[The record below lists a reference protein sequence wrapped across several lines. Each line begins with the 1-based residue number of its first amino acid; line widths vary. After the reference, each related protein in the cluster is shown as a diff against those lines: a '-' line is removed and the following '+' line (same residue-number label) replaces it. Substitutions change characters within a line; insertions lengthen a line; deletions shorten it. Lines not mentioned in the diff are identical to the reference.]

1 MGARGYSLVAHMSRR
16 PAPTTSS
23 PASAPLPNF
32 FIVGA
37 PKAGTTSLHAYL
49 GQHPDI
55 FLSPLKEPYYFAAEV
70 RLETVSAEEFPRVAR
85 EQRALARWLR
95 AAHRPP
101 RFGGFVADWDD
112 YLSLFRDAGTRAA
125 IGEATPHYLW
135 SPTAPA
141 GIAQRIPRARIIV
154 SLRNPID
161 RAFSDYLHMRTVGAI
176 RRTFREQ
183 IAANLRD
190 TQRQIGRD
198 WPFLEYGHYHEQLSR
213 WLAHFPRSQIHIS
226 LFEELEHRPLELL
239 DSLQAFLG
247 VERRI
252 ELDVSVRHNVP
263 RVPRSRLATTLLRAY
278 ARAPAL
284 GRCVPT
290 ALRRRLGAR
299 LVLPRTALA
308 MDPADRAYL
317 AGYYRDEIRRL
328 SALLDRDLAGWLD
341 PVRSC

>member
-1 MGARGYSLVAHMSRR
+1 M
-16 PAPTTSS
+16 SS
-23 PASAPLPNF
+23 PSPPATPAGSAVRPLPESAPLPNF

-37 PKAGTTSLHAYL
+37 PKAGTTSLYAYL
-49 GQHPDI
+49 GQNPDI

-70 RLETVSAEEFPRVAR
+70 RLEAVSAEERPRVAR
-85 EQRALARWLR
+85 EQRALERWLH

-101 RFGGFVADWDD
+101 RFGGFVAHWDD
-112 YLSLFRDAGTRAA
+112 YCSLFRDAGTRTA

-141 GIAQRIPRARIIV
+141 RIAERIPQARIIV

-161 RAFSDYLHMRTVGAI
+161 RAFSDYLHMRTVGAV
-176 RRTFREQ
+176 RRSFREQ

-190 TQRQIGRD
+190 TRRQIGLD

-213 WLAHFPRSQIHIS
+213 WFAHFPRSQFHIS
-226 LFEELEHRPLELL
+226 LYEQLEHRPLELL
-239 DSLQAFLG
+239 ASLQAFLG
-247 VERRI
+247 VEPRFD
-252 ELDVSVRHNVP
+252 LDVSVRHNVP
-263 RVPRSRLATTLLRAY
+263 RVPRSGAATALLRTY
-278 ARAPAL
+278 ARLPAL

-308 MDPADRAYL
+308 MDPADRTYL

-328 SALLDRDLAGWLD
+328 SALLDRDLVGWLE
-341 PVRSC
+341 PAAGQ